1 MSPLLA
7 PPGSR
12 VTVHVLNLNPQGGTM
27 RARRTCCMGTGSWE
41 QRVSLPEQLELRGV
55 GRGELAEGDSY

>member
-1 MSPLLA
+1 
-7 PPGSR
+7 
-12 VTVHVLNLNPQGGTM
+12 
-27 RARRTCCMGTGSWE
+27 MGTGSWE